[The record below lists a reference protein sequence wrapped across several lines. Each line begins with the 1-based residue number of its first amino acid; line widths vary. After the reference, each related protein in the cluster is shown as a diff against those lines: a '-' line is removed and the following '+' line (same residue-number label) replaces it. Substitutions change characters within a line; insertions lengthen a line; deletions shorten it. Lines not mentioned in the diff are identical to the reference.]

1 MKRSELTSK
10 AMADMGWRAMDR
22 NNLPMK
28 DIVFN
33 IQSKNEDGSW
43 FWKLRTSK
51 SRPFTKDEFGMCSTY
66 EVKYVREYLEVMDSY
81 SKKWYDIAERD
92 VEIGR
97 KCVYAD

>member
-10 AMADMGWRAMDR
+10 TMADMGWRATDR

-28 DIVFN
+28 DIVHN

-43 FWKLRTSK
+43 FWKLRTVK

-66 EVKYVREYLEVMDSY
+66 EVKYVREYLEVSDNG
-81 SKKWYDIAERD
+81 KKWYDVAERD
-92 VEIGR
+92 VEVGR
-97 KCVYAD
+97 RCIYAD